1 LYEKKIG
8 DREEKECVTD
18 VEIDFMNKKRNIP
31 LFLDNERKL
40 FYGYSQNITMSLLE
54 EMKASYE
61 AGEMTQVGEE
71 MEDEEGLLDFPQLMK
86 S

>member
-1 LYEKKIG
+1 MYEKKIG